1 MAGWFPSMVR
11 RQELIRMLIDALS
24 FEEITVLGRLE
35 AFLRDVRDSGM
46 DEITRT
52 EIERKT
58 RRMLVESIRHSK
70 TLTKMVRRV
79 MKSEQNEY

>member
-1 MAGWFPSMVR
+1 MAGWLPSMVR
-11 RQELIRMLIDALS
+11 RQELVRMLIDALS

-35 AFLRDVRDSGM
+35 AFLREVRDSGM
-46 DEITRT
+46 DEITKT

-70 TLTKMVRRV
+70 TLTKMVKRV
-79 MKSEQNEY
+79 MKSDQNEF

>member
-1 MAGWFPSMVR
+1 MVR
-11 RQELIRMLIDALS
+11 RQELVRMLIDALS

-35 AFLRDVRDSGM
+35 AFLREVRDSGM
-46 DEITRT
+46 DEITKT

-70 TLTKMVRRV
+70 TLTKMVKRV
-79 MKSEQNEY
+79 MKSDQNEF